1 MRVGL
6 QDVSANGQETASP
19 AMGNSTRHSPAME
32 SCEHSRCRRAS
43 CPGGTVRRLSRT
55 QSIRSRW
62 DRHAAAPTH
71 LACPVTHYSS
81 PDDSFAHPPPT
92 TPASTGRRHLRACKR
107 QLALRKSS
115 MPQTAESV
123 GGSRGRQRY
132 VHRKSGKLRIP
143 RRPARANGRRQQ
155 YQDGILLWHVHA
167 QGGSIIV

>member
-1 MRVGL
+1 MGSILPLHRW
-6 QDVSANGQETASP
+6 ETV
-19 AMGNSTRHSPAME
+19 R
-32 SCEHSRCRRAS
+32 
-43 CPGGTVRRLSRT
+43 GTVPRWNCASIPDAAGPVAPVARSGESHATSQFGPDGTGMLQPQPILPALSLT
-55 QSIRSRW
+55 N
-62 DRHAAAPTH
+62 
-71 LACPVTHYSS
+71 SS

-155 YQDGILLWHVHA
+155 YQDGILLCHVHA